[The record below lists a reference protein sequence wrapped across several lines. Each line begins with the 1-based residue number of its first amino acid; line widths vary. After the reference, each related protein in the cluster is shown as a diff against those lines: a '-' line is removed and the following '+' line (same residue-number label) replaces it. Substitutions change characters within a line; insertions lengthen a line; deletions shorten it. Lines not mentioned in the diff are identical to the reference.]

1 MVIREDCGAV
11 LDEDELVTTRSY
23 VSDYMGGCYENIT
36 GCSCG
41 GSVTDAERCDIC
53 GEYYRE
59 DELHDGICK
68 DCLKEEMT
76 VDNAIE
82 CGKDGSARVEV
93 SINGFLASCFSQEQ
107 IDELLI
113 KALEEKINASDA
125 DANKVIDMAEIWCG
139 DDEGYF
145 ADWLKR
151 RNKKQ

>member
-1 MVIREDCGAV
+1 M
-11 LDEDELVTTRSY
+11 
-23 VSDYMGGCYENIT
+23 
-36 GCSCG
+36 
-41 GSVTDAERCDIC
+41 
-53 GEYYRE
+53 
-59 DELHDGICK
+59 HDGICK

-139 DDEGYF
+139 EDESYF

-151 RNKKQ
+151 RNEKQ